1 MYTLDIHQDAR
12 TQFGYAALDGK
23 LMILFMPRNGGDGK
37 NRAPLREMVPVQFR
51 KLERVEPTVAYRKA
65 VAHVLQGLRTLQGLL
80 SYGRIL
86 TMQAYAANFLAFIG
100 EACADNFLTWDEM
113 RRPSDAITN
122 NAECK
127 DAHAKMMMAIAKGE
141 VMAQQIVKLAQEA
154 HKKVREQKARAAI
167 AAADAKRKSSA
178 KVVEVTEEEA
188 AQHDAEQA
196 QAKSLEMKAKTATK
210 TRKKTGKKRKKK
222 VVKTIEHEQ
231 QGQNQSSSMAGWL
244 IGGGLALLA
253 VGAGLY
259 YYSSSTNK
267 AEAPKRR

>member
-1 MYTLDIHQDAR
+1 
-12 TQFGYAALDGK
+12 
-23 LMILFMPRNGGDGK
+23 MILFMPRNGGDGK

-196 QAKSLEMKAKTATK
+196 AKSLEMKAKTATK